1 MPTRPTLTLADR
13 AALTRGS
20 PDANPFA
27 REGNPD
33 DNFDFVVFLRGDE
46 FVRADERVTSATAPV
61 RLEAA
66 AATPAVETVALNSP
80 VVPVPG
86 VLAEGSTPPDLMIG
100 TDGPVAFD
108 SSSEATPALARAS
121 GLAGDLARS
130 PATVDEAASVQ
141 ATVLQA
147 AVLQAAVN
155 TPATTPIATLSGGP
169 LIVQLDPT
177 GSIATPIGTTPRP
190 IVATVTTPPV
200 TASTPGFT
208 LEWAPVLEA
217 YGAAAS
223 VHVSIFDT
231 NGDTDSGL
239 LAALHELPP
248 LPPITPP
255 NGEGL
260 GD

>member
-27 REGNPD
+27 DEGNPG
-33 DNFDFVVFLRGDE
+33 DNFDFVIFLRGDE
-46 FVRADERVTSATAPV
+46 FVRLDERVTPTAAPV
-61 RLEAA
+61 RAEASAA
-66 AATPAVETVALNSP
+66 APASETVALNSP

-86 VLAEGSTPPDLMIG
+86 VLAEGDTPPAPMIG
-100 TDGPVAFD
+100 TAGAIAFG
-108 SSSEATPALARAS
+108 SSSEAAPARAS
-121 GLAGDLARS
+121 GLAGDLARN

-141 ATVLQA
+141 AAAPQA
-147 AVLQAAVN
+147 AAN
-155 TPATTPIATLSGGP
+155 TPVTTPIATLSGGP

-177 GSIATPIGTTPRP
+177 SSIATPVSTTPRP

-217 YGAAAS
+217 HGGTAS
-223 VHVSIFDT
+223 THLPLFDT
-231 NGDTDSGL
+231 DLNLHNSV

-255 NGEGL
+255 TGDGL
-260 GD
+260 GA